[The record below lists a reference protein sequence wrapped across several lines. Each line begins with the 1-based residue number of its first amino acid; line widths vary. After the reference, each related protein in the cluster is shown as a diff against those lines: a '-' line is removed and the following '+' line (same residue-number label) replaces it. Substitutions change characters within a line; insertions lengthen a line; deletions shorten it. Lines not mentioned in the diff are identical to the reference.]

1 MVEDQFGKIL
11 SLLRLINSK
20 TIKLK
25 VFTYP
30 TIVRSKLQIL
40 LFLFSYKLP
49 GLLSLKK
56 DKFPKIEEKFIN
68 KKNVLDE
75 VIIFDNKLEYD
86 EVNIFLRGFG
96 KDFTNFK
103 DKKNCMLVNYAFL
116 KRDNMNEYEHYHEER
131 NLFRAP
137 KNSIH
142 VGSGY
147 EIDECME
154 KNIPFILLQRYQLYN
169 GKPKLIDPKQ
179 IEKNLIYENYVKKN
193 SHSKIIKFYFNTT
206 CKTIRSGSGLHAA
219 LIFSKISKKV
229 NIYGWNFYFDKVLK
243 NNSLLESYNLLSPKK
258 FVSSRKNHFEYTL
271 CNLAFIKKLLN
282 YDHVNIEGHL
292 KEYCDYYPNI
302 VSKALKVFFK

>member
-1 MVEDQFGKIL
+1 MAADQFGRVL
-11 SLLRLINSK
+11 RFLRLINSK

-25 VFTYP
+25 IFTYP
-30 TIVRSKLQIL
+30 SIVRSKLQIL
-40 LFLFSYKLP
+40 LFLISYKLA

-56 DKFPKIEEKFIN
+56 DKFPKIEEKFVN
-68 KKNVLDE
+68 KNNILDE

-96 KDFTNFK
+96 KDFTKFK
-103 DKKNCMLVNYAFL
+103 NKKNCMLVNYAFL
-116 KRDNMNEYEHYHEER
+116 KSENMNEYEHYHDER
-131 NLFRAP
+131 KLFEAP
-137 KNSIH
+137 NGSIH

-147 EIDECME
+147 EVDECME
-154 KNIPFILLQRYQLYN
+154 KNIPFILLQRYHLCD
-169 GKPKLIDPKQ
+169 GKPVLIDPKQ

-193 SHSKIIKFYFNTT
+193 NHSKIIKFYFNSS

-229 NIYGWNFYFDKVLK
+229 NIYGWNFYFDKISK
-243 NNSLLESYNLLSPKK
+243 NNSIFTAYNLLSPKK

-282 YDHVNIEGHL
+282 CDHVNIEGYL
-292 KEYCDYYPNI
+292 KEYCNHYPNI
-302 VSKALKVFFK
+302 ASKALKVFF